1 MPFSKQDNVIDW
13 FQEIIGGKYPEKVQT
28 LLKLL
33 IDSERPIEILFEIPR
48 WGRFKMLDFRTLD
61 TIKNNPTYS
70 TENDKERFSIPYL
83 ISKEIDEHQQRYQ
96 AEYIMAGNLLPF
108 ARDFDADGYRF
119 LYFKSNDNIVYY
131 SDLDSEKPEEVMVT
145 DIEELLGPLVDII
158 KGISEDGKTSFQ
170 IEKVSEWRR
179 NRPRLEAFVEKKNT
193 FICDGE
199 CIYDVM
205 DYKWII
211 EQLTEMTDGEL
222 SLESFE
228 GTWEEEAMFINVTIN
243 GISGKFSLEVNSD
256 WVDSAIVY
264 NLNEMLEPLKKEKLF
279 IEVYDDRW
287 GQEFGVVFGNKA
299 TFEVLL
305 KNDFIPD

>member
-1 MPFSKQDNVIDW
+1 
-13 FQEIIGGKYPEKVQT
+13 
-28 LLKLL
+28 
-33 IDSERPIEILFEIPR
+33 
-48 WGRFKMLDFRTLD
+48 
-61 TIKNNPTYS
+61 
-70 TENDKERFSIPYL
+70 
-83 ISKEIDEHQQRYQ
+83 
-96 AEYIMAGNLLPF
+96 MAGNLLPF